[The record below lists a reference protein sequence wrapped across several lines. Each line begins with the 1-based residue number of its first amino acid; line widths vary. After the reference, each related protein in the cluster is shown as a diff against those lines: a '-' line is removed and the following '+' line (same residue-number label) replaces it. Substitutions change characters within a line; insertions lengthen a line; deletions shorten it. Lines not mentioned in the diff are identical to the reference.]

1 MSLVHF
7 LTLAALVWMSTR
19 RDLSKPVVPLLV
31 ALTLIASYKESY
43 LWDSF
48 WYIQYDTHRTENVDI
63 KIVSSKSICLINDN
77 VSVCIW
83 VIIS

>member
-1 MSLVHF
+1 MQRSFESNVSLVHF

-43 LWDSF
+43 L
-48 WYIQYDTHRTENVDI
+48 
-63 KIVSSKSICLINDN
+63 
-77 VSVCIW
+77 CISLSCR
-83 VIIS
+83 VNFPSHAHTYCSY

>member
-43 LWDSF
+43 LWDSMGT
-48 WYIQYDTHRTENVDI
+48 ISMTHI
-63 KIVSSKSICLINDN
+63 GQKMWISKL
-77 VSVCIW
+77 
-83 VIIS
+83 

>member
-1 MSLVHF
+1 MQRSFESNVSLVHF

-43 LWDSF
+43 LWDSL
-48 WYIQYDTHRTENVDI
+48 DTISMTHTGQ
-63 KIVSSKSICLINDN
+63 KICTTSKVLAASPFG
-77 VSVCIW
+77 
-83 VIIS
+83 

>member
-31 ALTLIASYKESY
+31 ALTLIASYKVK
-43 LWDSF
+43 F
-48 WYIQYDTHRTENVDI
+48 
-63 KIVSSKSICLINDN
+63 KSR
-77 VSVCIW
+77 
-83 VIIS
+83 